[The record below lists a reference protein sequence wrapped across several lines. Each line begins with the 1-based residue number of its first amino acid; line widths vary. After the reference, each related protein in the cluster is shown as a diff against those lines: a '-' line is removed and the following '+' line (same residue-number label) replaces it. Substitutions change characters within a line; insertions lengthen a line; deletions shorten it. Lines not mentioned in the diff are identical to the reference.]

1 LHYLL
6 HANPALS
13 LTTKIVVTAVGSL
26 VLLAGLIMMVTPGPA
41 LLMIPLGL
49 AILATEW
56 DWAARWLDKAK
67 EHARRA
73 KEKAERVDPK
83 VRRRRLLVG
92 SVLAAVL
99 AGALVWYVATY
110 DWPTYAIDGWNW
122 VQGVGG
128 WVPELPGM

>member
-1 LHYLL
+1 MHYRL

-13 LTTKIVVTAVGSL
+13 LTTKIVVTVVGSL

-56 DWAARWLDKAK
+56 DWAARWLEKAK
-67 EHARRA
+67 EHALRA
-73 KEKAERVDPK
+73 KDKAERVDPR
-83 VRRRRLLVG
+83 VRRRRILVG

-110 DWPTYAIDGWNW
+110 DWPTYAVDGWDW